1 VRDRYKY
8 NRSCCELQKINSWY
22 PIFESVF
29 PESNGGEIGEDVF
42 ALCRYLILCDKI
54 QYDLTMCS
62 PPLGYRFTKN
72 RSSVSHCTSF
82 VAKLRLF
89 LLASLVLLPASLGC
103 AQTMLRARLA
113 TDILSLDPGTL
124 RDDNTDAVILHIVE
138 GLVASREDGSLGPML
153 AKQWTVSPDGMTYTF
168 LLRSGVEFH
177 NGAPLTSEDVRW
189 SLNRY
194 LAPTTH
200 WRCRS
205 EFSNEGITQINSIST
220 PDPLTVVIKL
230 SKPAPLFL
238 KTLAKAE
245 CGSTGI
251 MHHDSV
257 GPDGKFRYPI
267 GTGPFKF
274 GVWQRNQYIELD
286 RFPRYVSLPGPRDG
300 NAGGKHALV
309 DKVRFLV
316 IPDGSAARVALLR
329 GSLDVLDALNAN
341 ELSGVQGKPGI
352 NIQMSPAMD
361 MYLLLLQT
369 TDPLLK
375 DARLRRAISLSIDRV
390 GLTRVITMG
399 TAKAD
404 MSPIPNSSPFHGPVE
419 AQLPKPDLDEA
430 RRLVKESGYHGQPI
444 KVITNH
450 RYPQYFDVAVL
461 VQAMALQAGI
471 NMEIETLD
479 WAGQQDRYVPGRYQ
493 AMAFSFSARL
503 DPSFNFAVLI
513 GDKTNEPRKVWD
525 TPRSRELLRNSM
537 AEADPSKRQAIFDE
551 LEQLFE
557 QDAPAVILYNS
568 TRISAIHSNVYGFK
582 EWPANQQRFWDVGF
596 K

>member
-1 VRDRYKY
+1 V
-8 NRSCCELQKINSWY
+8 
-22 PIFESVF
+22 
-29 PESNGGEIGEDVF
+29 
-42 ALCRYLILCDKI
+42 
-54 QYDLTMCS
+54 
-62 PPLGYRFTKN
+62 
-72 RSSVSHCTSF
+72 
-82 VAKLRLF
+82 
-89 LLASLVLLPASLGC
+89 
-103 AQTMLRARLA
+103 LRARIA
-113 TDILSLDPGTL
+113 TDILSVDPGTL
-124 RDDNTDAVILHIVE
+124 RDDNTDAVVLHMVE
-138 GLVASREDGSLGPML
+138 GLVASREDGSVGPML
-153 AKQWTVSPDGMTYTF
+153 AKQWTISPDGRTYTF
-168 LLRSGVEFH
+168 QLRSGIQFH
-177 NGAPLTSEDVRW
+177 NGASLTAEDVHW
-189 SLNRY
+189 SFNRY
-194 LAPTTH
+194 LDPTTH

-205 EFSNEGITQINSIST
+205 EFGKDGITQINSIET
-220 PDPLTVVIKL
+220 PEPLTVVFKL

-251 MHHDSV
+251 MHPDSV
-257 GPDGKFRYPI
+257 GPDGKFRFPI

-274 GVWQRNQYIELD
+274 SEWRRNQYVELD
-286 RFPRYVSLPGPRDG
+286 RFPHYASLPGSRDG

-361 MYLLLLQT
+361 MYLVLLQT
-369 TDPLLK
+369 TDLLLQ
-375 DARLRRAISLSIDRV
+375 DARLRRAIALTIDRV

-404 MSPIPNSSPFHGPVE
+404 ISPIPNTSPYHGPAE
-419 AQLPKPDLDEA
+419 ARMPKPDLDEA

-444 KVITNH
+444 KMITNH

-471 NMEIETLD
+471 NIELETMD
-479 WAGQQDRYVPGRYQ
+479 WAGQLNRYTPGEYQ

-513 GDKTNEPRKVWD
+513 GDKTKEPRKVWD
-525 TPRSRELLRNSM
+525 TPRSRELLRASM
-537 AEADPSKRQAIFDE
+537 AEADPAKRQAIFDE

-557 QDAPAVILYNS
+557 QQAPAVILYNS
-568 TRISAIHSNVYGFK
+568 TRISALRSNVYGFK
-582 EWPANQQRFWDVGF
+582 EWAANQQRFWDVGF